1 MAYETR
7 NDTGALFTNDR
18 KEHER
23 QPDFRGEAVVNGVKV
38 EVAAWR
44 KTSASGKV
52 YLSLKFQAPRERD
65 QTAKSASKAEADFP
79 F

>member
-1 MAYETR
+1 MAYETK

-65 QTAKSASKAEADFP
+65 SKPAAKPEADFP